1 MSLGESNVFLAF
13 MWQELTEE
21 QKEEF
26 NRRALTE
33 EVVPK
38 ITVIK
43 RTLKRVKRE
52 VNDDTS
58 ITCESSV
65 HFQNFKAIV

>member
-1 MSLGESNVFLAF
+1 MSLGERNVFLAS

-21 QKEEF
+21 EREEF

-33 EVVPK
+33 EVVPQK
-38 ITVIK
+38 TLIK

-65 HFQNFKAIV
+65 HFQNFKAII